1 MLRSETNLHQLY
13 QTYNV
18 FYYLLNPPKFGVR
31 IKLLQIKFTHTCAHT
46 NELKFSKYNEKEGEF
61 VNGSSNILEKVFHI
75 LTWKGFC
82 YQIQKSFAFQHETLE
97 RKLQE

>member
-1 MLRSETNLHQLY
+1 
-13 QTYNV
+13 
-18 FYYLLNPPKFGVR
+18 
-31 IKLLQIKFTHTCAHT
+31 
-46 NELKFSKYNEKEGEF
+46 LKFSKYNEKEGEF